1 MLIVSY
7 DIHND
12 KLRTKFSKLLKK
24 FWRMLQYSVYEIKN
38 SERIIRILTTEI
50 EMTFAPK
57 FSWADS
63 ILIIPISKA
72 HSDKVIRYGQPAM
85 EEEEILFL

>member
-1 MLIVSY
+1 MLIVAY
-7 DIHND
+7 DIHDN
-12 KLRTKFSKLLKK
+12 KTRAKFSRLLKK
-24 FWRMLQYSVYEIKN
+24 FGRMLQYSVYEIKN
-38 SERIIRILTTEI
+38 SERILRILTTEI

-57 FSWADS
+57 FTGADS

-72 HSDKVIRYGQPAM
+72 HSDKVIRYWQPAM